1 VGRNTLGYHH
11 RSERRPADFKISRGA
26 RDKTIIELKLASNP
40 QLRNNLQEQA
50 QIYMK
55 ASDAANSLKGILFFT
70 REEEL
75 KVVKILNELKLANDE
90 TIILIDARSDNKPSG
105 SKARA

>member
-1 VGRNTLGYHH
+1 
-11 RSERRPADFKISRGA
+11 
-26 RDKTIIELKLASNP
+26 LKLASNP
-40 QLRNNLQEQA
+40 QLRNNLQKQG